1 METTVKIKAIPRLS
15 RIVGWSPKSGKI
27 SNWMRMARMNPE
39 PTSIT
44 LSNKLFHFISKS
56 FLVYNIHQ
64 VSLKIDVGI

>member
-44 LSNKLFHFISKS
+44 LSIKHFLSIKRVPWV
-56 FLVYNIHQ
+56 LV
-64 VSLKIDVGI
+64 L